1 MLPSFFDSVLRLVV
15 RTSTDLPPDVR
26 AAMKI
31 AVDSEPSDTRSS
43 QALTIIAQNI
53 DLAVDAEGAI
63 CQDTGMPTFEVRVPV
78 GANQIWM
85 RRQILEA
92 VAEAT
97 RRGKLRPNSV
107 DSITGKNSGDNLGP
121 GTPIVHFEQWERDA
135 IEVKLILKGGGCE
148 NTNAQYALP
157 VELPHVGR
165 ADRTLEGVKKCILHA
180 VWSAQGKGCSPGA
193 VGVCIGGD
201 RTSGYAHAKEQLF
214 RTLDD
219 VNADPRLAELEAS
232 IMATVN
238 DLDIGT
244 MGFGGRV
251 TLIGCKIGALNRL
264 PASFFVSV
272 AYDCWAFRRLG
283 VVLNASTGA
292 IDRWLYRDPAHPIIP
307 MLDQA
312 GFTRTGREVALN
324 APLSEADIRGLKV
337 GDVVMISGRVFTG
350 RDAVHSHLMKHDPPV
365 DMRGSVLYHCGP
377 VVVKEGDGWRVTA
390 AGPTTSIREEPY
402 QAEIIKRYGVRAVI
416 GKGGMGAKT
425 LAALKEHGAVYLNA
439 IGGAAQFYARSIKKV
454 DGVSLLELGTPEAM
468 WHLTVEAFPA
478 IVTMDAHGNSL
489 HKDIEQE
496 SGQHLETIG
505 ARS

>member
-1 MLPSFFDSVLRLVV
+1 MLPSFFDSVLQLII

-26 AAMKI
+26 AAMKTSLD
-31 AVDSEPSDTRSS
+31 AEPAGTRAS

-53 DLAVDAEGAI
+53 DLAVDHEGAI
-63 CQDTGMPTFEVRVPV
+63 CQDTGMPTFELKVPI

-85 RRQILEA
+85 REQIREA

-107 DSITGKNSGDNLGP
+107 DSITGTNSGDNLGP
-121 GTPIVHFEQWERDA
+121 GTPIIHFDQWEQDG
-135 IEVKLILKGGGCE
+135 IEIKLILKGGGCE
-148 NTNAQYALP
+148 NTNAQYSLP
-157 VELPHVGR
+157 VELLHLGR
-165 ADRTLEGVKKCILHA
+165 ADRTLDGVRKCILHA
-180 VWSAQGKGCSPGA
+180 VWHAQGKGCSPGA

-219 VNADPRLAELEAS
+219 VNPDPVLADLEAS
-232 IMATVN
+232 IMRHVN
-238 DLDIGT
+238 ELGVGT
-244 MGFGGRV
+244 MGFGGNV

-283 VVLNASTGA
+283 VVLNGSTGV

-307 MLDQA
+307 MLDQQ
-312 GFTRTGREVALN
+312 GFARTGREIALR
-324 APLSEADIRGLKV
+324 APLAEETVRSLKV
-337 GDVVMISGRVFTG
+337 GDVVLVSGRMFTG
-350 RDAVHSHLMKHDPPV
+350 RDAVHAHLMKHDPPV
-365 DMRGSVLYHCGP
+365 DLRGAVLYHCGP
-377 VVVKEGDGWRVTA
+377 VVLKDGDRWRVTA

-402 QAEIIKRYGVRAVI
+402 QGEIIKRYGVRAVV
-416 GKGGMGAKT
+416 GKGGMGAQT

-439 IGGAAQFYARSIKKV
+439 IGGAAQFYARSITAV
-454 DGVSLLELGTPEAM
+454 DGVSLLEFGTPEAM
-468 WHLTVEAFPA
+468 WHLAVDAFPA

-489 HKDIEQE
+489 HKDVEQK
-496 SGQHLETIG
+496 SGEHLEAIG
-505 ARS
+505 A